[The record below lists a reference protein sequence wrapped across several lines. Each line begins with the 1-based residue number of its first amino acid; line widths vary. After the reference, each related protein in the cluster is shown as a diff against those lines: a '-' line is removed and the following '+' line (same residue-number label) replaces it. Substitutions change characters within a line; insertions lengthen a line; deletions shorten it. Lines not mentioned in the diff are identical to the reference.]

1 METPDAEHDL
11 YLWKSAVNILKLLKL
26 RSHIRLIMQ
35 ENTAHTG
42 PGIGDGTCPPGNPG
56 ENKNK
61 VGEIN

>member
-1 METPDAEHDL
+1 
-11 YLWKSAVNILKLLKL
+11 
-26 RSHIRLIMQ
+26 MQ